1 MYYINIIKVK
11 LQLKNKIGV
20 IHEREKERERGHSIS
35 FSLLDY
41 KNSTG
46 TFVKT
51 KRVIIVL
58 FFDKLP
64 HIQKSIFI
72 LKGIFFSLKLSKI
85 IKYTSYHF
93 CGFTPS

>member
-1 MYYINIIKVK
+1 M
-11 LQLKNKIGV
+11 
-20 IHEREKERERGHSIS
+20 
-35 FSLLDY
+35 
-41 KNSTG
+41 
-46 TFVKT
+46 KT
-51 KRVIIVL
+51 KRVIIAL

-93 CGFTPS
+93 CGFTPSWSYFRHYVTEEPMIHIPR

>member
-11 LQLKNKIGV
+11 LQRIRMGLFT
-20 IHEREKERERGHSIS
+20 REREREREHSIS

-51 KRVIIVL
+51 KRVIIAL

>member
-1 MYYINIIKVK
+1 MRKR
-11 LQLKNKIGV
+11 
-20 IHEREKERERGHSIS
+20 EREHSIS

-51 KRVIIVL
+51 KRVIIAL

-72 LKGIFFSLKLSKI
+72 LKGIFFFIETVKNN
-85 IKYTSYHF
+85 
-93 CGFTPS
+93 